1 MNTLEKSF
9 ENTRDAAAM
18 GAAKSVDGFR
28 YIRSLWQEH
37 FDDPLSVAEIALV
50 MYLFDRAN
58 HNRWAMPFVCS
69 TAAACNMLQISK
81 PTFIKAR
88 NGLSRRGMISFT
100 EGTGTNE
107 LPTYSVALPDSV
119 MRRPR
124 RGPNLA
130 TQ

>member
-1 MNTLEKSF
+1 MNSQ
-9 ENTRDAAAM
+9 NHNNDASKELFS
-18 GAAKSVDGFR
+18 GRFIDWSR
-28 YIRSLWQEH
+28 YIRMLWQEH
-37 FDDPLSVAEIALV
+37 FDDPLSVAEVALAV
-50 MYLFDRAN
+50 FLLDRAN